1 MEKSNY
7 TWVPF
12 FRELST
18 KLLDYK
24 NDRKALLELFYGLDE
39 ELVHAYREKGEKLT
53 DINPFDIIGTMAVGG
68 LERRTRFAKYYKNVF
83 SLESEI
89 PSDYDGIPSLNAQKV
104 MFLYGSDK
112 EKYTGLFWNLFGT
125 VVNKGDIS
133 NLFNQVLKA
142 KGVRK
147 NLTMG
152 LFWIDPES
160 YLSLDSTNQQYLTNH
175 YGFSKLPNLKKI
187 DYKYYSDLLEKIRQ
201 KMNAGEIAEKIFLDF
216 SYAAWESKSVK
227 KAVPRPDLV
236 RTWIYSPGEGASEW
250 EKCLEDGEMTI
261 GWSEL
266 GDYRQYGSKA
276 DMAKKMDRKGSNT
289 NNSLG
294 CWNFVH
300 VLKEGDIVYAK
311 KGTKIIVGRGVVTSG
326 YIYDENRKRFTSIR
340 KVEWTKIDDLDVGV
354 RFASKTLTDITRKKL
369 LVEKL
374 NSQVSQNALAE
385 PSVKQDNVDNT
396 HHNYWWLC
404 AKPSVWKASELEVG
418 KEQYYTLY
426 NERGNKRRIFQ
437 NFLDAKNGDP
447 VICYEVTPILKITS
461 LFEVSQE
468 SDGKTVY
475 FRKKEQLSVP
485 IPYSDFSDNPELSN
499 MEFLKNLNGSFFKLS
514 KEEYEILMDL
524 IRDSNPN
531 TVLNF
536 KKYTKE
542 DFLKDVF
549 LEESDLNE
557 LKGLLLHKKNII
569 LQGAPGVG
577 KTYCAKRLAYE
588 IMGEE
593 DNSRI
598 CLVQFHQNYSYEDFV
613 MGFRPLENKDG
624 FKLKEGVFYN
634 FCKKVIAD
642 PDKKKPYFFIIDEI
656 NRGNLSK
663 IFGELLMLIENDYRG
678 KEHKL
683 RLAYR
688 EEDFYV
694 PENLYI
700 IGMMN
705 TADRSLAMIDYA
717 LRRRFGF
724 YDMKPAFNSKGFK
737 KMQKS
742 YKNTH
747 FDNLVSAIIE
757 LNKEI
762 KKDDSLG
769 EGFEIG
775 HSYLCFEDKDMNNL
789 ESLLKQVIHYEI
801 MPLLKEYWFDNKDNI
816 EKAQKEFNKVFND

>member
-1 MEKSNY
+1 MEKSKY

-68 LERRTRFAKYYKNVF
+68 LERRTRFAKYFKNVF

-112 EKYTGLFWNLFGT
+112 EKYTGLFWDLFGT

-175 YGFSKLPNLKKI
+175 YGFSKLPDLKKI
-187 DYKYYSDLLEKIRQ
+187 NYKYYSDLLEKIRQ
-201 KMNAGEIAEKIFLDF
+201 KMNAGEIAEKNFLDF
-216 SYAAWESKSVK
+216 SYAAWESKPVK
-227 KAVPRPDLV
+227 KAVPRPDVV

-261 GWSEL
+261 GWREL
-266 GDYRQYGSKA
+266 GDFRQYGSKA
-276 DMAKKMDRKGSNT
+276 DMAKKMDRKGSNK

-300 VLKEGDIVYAK
+300 VLKQGDIVYAK
-311 KGTKIIVGRGVVTSG
+311 KGTTIIVGRGVVTSD
-326 YIYDENRKRFTSIR
+326 YIYDETRERFTNIR
-340 KVEWTKIDDLDVGV
+340 KVKWTDIGNWEVGEK
-354 RFASKTLTDITRKKL
+354 RAQKTLTDITRNKKFI
-369 LVEKL
+369 ERINTQISNSAQKL
-374 NSQVSQNALAE
+374 DL
-385 PSVKQDNVDNT
+385 NT
-396 HHNYWWLC
+396 
-404 AKPSVWKASELEVG
+404 
-418 KEQYYTLY
+418 
-426 NERGNKRRIFQ
+426 
-437 NFLDAKNGDP
+437 
-447 VICYEVTPILKITS
+447 
-461 LFEVSQE
+461 
-468 SDGKTVY
+468 
-475 FRKKEQLSVP
+475 
-485 IPYSDFSDNPELSN
+485 
-499 MEFLKNLNGSFFKLS
+499 
-514 KEEYEILMDL
+514 
-524 IRDSNPN
+524 
-531 TVLNF
+531 
-536 KKYTKE
+536 KYTKE

-588 IMGEE
+588 IMGEKD
-593 DNSRI
+593 DNRI
-598 CLVQFHQNYSYEDFV
+598 KLVQFHQNYSYEDFV
-613 MGFRPLENKDG
+613 MGYRPLEDSDG
-624 FKLKEGVFYN
+624 FRITPGVFYS
-634 FCKKVIAD
+634 FCKKIIAD

-663 IFGELLMLIENDYRG
+663 IFGELLMLIENEYRG